1 MRFERKRGQLFSAQA
16 GWLAGGLAGWLA
28 GPGWKVSKH
37 APAKAFERRS
47 FEKEV
52 EQGRAADFERV

>member
-1 MRFERKRGQLFSAQA
+1 LFSAQA
-16 GWLAGGLAGWLA
+16 GWLDSGLAGWE
-28 GPGWKVSKH
+28 VSKH